1 MTNIEITNAINKFKQ
16 LMTANRADGSW
27 CIVGS
32 IALRVLG
39 GIEVTP
45 HDLDVEVLESSEM
58 ESTFR
63 NMAIA
68 YGSSFHECKPNGY
81 DAAAEKRMKRP
92 VTWKH
97 KPYIFEIRGVRVNV
111 WMVTEFSN
119 RSVQLTN
126 GLRYALPA
134 DVLDRKLA
142 YGRRKDVQLGLM
154 LIQDI
159 STMMNHCEGEGDEK
173 KKEE

>member
-1 MTNIEITNAINKFKQ
+1 MINIEIKNAIRKFKG
-16 LMTANRADGSW
+16 LMEANTACNSW

-32 IALRVLG
+32 VALKVLG

-45 HDLDVEVLESSEM
+45 HDLDVEVLECSEM

-68 YGSSFHECKPNGY
+68 YGSSFHERKSDGY

-92 VTWKH
+92 ITWKH
-97 KPYIFEIRGVRVNV
+97 KPYIFEIGGVRVNV

-119 RSVQLTN
+119 RSVQLSN

-142 YGRRKDVQLGLM
+142 YGRRKDIQLGLM

-159 STMMNHCEGEGDEK
+159 STMMNGYGGECDEK

>member
-1 MTNIEITNAINKFKQ
+1 MMNIEITNAITKFKK
-16 LMTANRADGSW
+16 LMEANGADDSW

-32 IALRVLG
+32 VALKVLG

-58 ESTFR
+58 ESIFR

-68 YGSSFHECKPNGY
+68 YGSSFYERKPDDY
-81 DAAAEKRMKRP
+81 DAKAEKRMKRP
-92 VTWKH
+92 ITWKH

-142 YGRRKDVQLGLM
+142 YRRPKDIQLGLM

-159 STMMNHCEGEGDEK
+159 STMMNRCCGECDEK
-173 KKEE
+173 KKEV

>member
-1 MTNIEITNAINKFKQ
+1 MTNIKIENAIRKFKG
-16 LMTANRADGSW
+16 LMEANTACNSW

-32 IALRVLG
+32 VALKVLG

-45 HDLDVEVLESSEM
+45 HDLDVEVLECSEM

-68 YGSSFHECKPNGY
+68 YGSSFHERKSDGY

-92 VTWKH
+92 ITWKH
-97 KPYIFEIRGVRVNV
+97 KPYIFEIGGVRVNV

-119 RSVQLTN
+119 RSVQLSN

-142 YGRRKDVQLGLM
+142 YGRRKDIQLGLM

-159 STMMNHCEGEGDEK
+159 STMMNGYGGECDEK

>member
-1 MTNIEITNAINKFKQ
+1 MMDIKITNAINKFKQ
-16 LMTANRADGSW
+16 LMEANSADNSW

-39 GIEVTP
+39 GVEVNP

-58 ESTFR
+58 ESIFR
-63 NMAIA
+63 NTAIA
-68 YGSSFHECKPNGY
+68 YGSSFHERKPDGY

-92 VTWKH
+92 ITWKH

-119 RSVQLTN
+119 RSVQLAN

-142 YGRRKDVQLGLM
+142 YGRPKDIQLGLM

-159 STMMNHCEGEGDEK
+159 STMMNRHCEECDEK

>member
-1 MTNIEITNAINKFKQ
+1 MINIEIENAIRKFKG
-16 LMTANRADGSW
+16 LMEANTACNSW

-32 IALRVLG
+32 VALKVLG

-45 HDLDVEVLESSEM
+45 HDLDVEVLECSEM

-68 YGSSFHECKPNGY
+68 YGSSFHERKSDGY

-92 VTWKH
+92 ITWKH
-97 KPYIFEIRGVRVNV
+97 KPYIFEIGGVRVNV

-119 RSVQLTN
+119 RSVQLSN

-142 YGRRKDVQLGLM
+142 YGRRKDIQLGLM

-159 STMMNHCEGEGDEK
+159 STMMNGYGGECDEK

>member
-1 MTNIEITNAINKFKQ
+1 MTNIEITNAVNKFKQ
-16 LMTANRADGSW
+16 LMEANTAGDRW

-32 IALRVLG
+32 VALKVLG

-68 YGSSFHECKPNGY
+68 YGSSFHERKSDGY

-92 VTWKH
+92 ITWKH
-97 KPYIFEIRGVRVNV
+97 KPYIFEIGGVRVNV

-119 RSVQLTN
+119 RSVQLAN

-142 YGRRKDVQLGLM
+142 YGRRKDIQLGLM

-159 STMMNHCEGEGDEK
+159 STMMNGYGGESDEK